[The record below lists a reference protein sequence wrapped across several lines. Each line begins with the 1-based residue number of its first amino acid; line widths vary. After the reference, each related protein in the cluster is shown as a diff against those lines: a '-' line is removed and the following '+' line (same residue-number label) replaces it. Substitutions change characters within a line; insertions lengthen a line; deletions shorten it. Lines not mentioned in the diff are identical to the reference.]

1 MNTRITNEKD
11 LIFTDI
17 ASCCGSEEKSRVYM
31 VTHVKSGETE
41 LVIEKTI
48 MERYPVTDLKKVIKL
63 HDDLNRGGGRRLWK
77 LKDLTK

>member
-1 MNTRITNEKD
+1 
-11 LIFTDI
+11 
-17 ASCCGSEEKSRVYM
+17 M